1 MPPAIVYTDMAA
13 PVDIGVG
20 VFTDLKFFIV
30 QRVPQRSR
38 YVSLVENNGGTVVK
52 LEAQA
57 DYLIADHIRHDVPAD
72 SLSYKF
78 IEAAVKEGALPEDE
92 EPYFANRRKST
103 NRASSAATS
112 SKKSTRTPFTD
123 EDDKLLYK
131 LVQKANDQGYAILG
145 NTLYQTL
152 AAHNP
157 RHTFHS
163 WRDRYVK
170 VLSMSPPTGWEAY
183 PDANL
188 PSFDTPSTDLPST
201 ALPRSTARSAITSTP
216 RYRVYTP
223 YTDEDDKELEA
234 WVAKKAK
241 QGASLSGNVIYKEL
255 EAKNPRH
262 SYHSWRDRWVR
273 HLSLRDPADEDND
286 DPAPLQE
293 EDARAPEKDVRP
305 PEDEVTPARPSP
317 PKPPPSKTPLKKRPS
332 FRVPPGASA
341 ESSTNVIPRST
352 APAIASSPKE
362 KTPQS
367 TIKTSTQ
374 ASVTTQAATA
384 SRSTIYRAVANS
396 KNQAN
401 TPMARSRN
409 LSSPV
414 QSQSAP
420 AQPPSPQHTTP
431 TQVRAQVSEPVTSRK
446 AVQADI
452 EPQSHDDS
460 AFTEQDFELL
470 LVNALDIQNVLVGR
484 YQESWIK
491 WAKFRN
497 SHTAAEWRSFYERR
511 VLPVVLQEGD
521 GFERP
526 ESQRGDEWVEF
537 WRNQGQPIDVL
548 PYKSAYEVPSTSP
561 NVAEKASTS
570 AEQDKEMDDVV
581 EQVGEVGENVLL
593 ESAKRKLPTPQ
604 DVVEEEP
611 AQKRPRTATPPPK
624 PVKDI
629 APVQSVPQ
637 LIAEGV
643 VSVSSKEPPSP
654 NHHSE
659 EEEEEEVS
667 EDQAAGQLQ
676 REMAEDKDDRHQL
689 TRANLARIQAENG
702 LPEEK
707 RGVDIEADD
716 PDDDQAGFA
725 TFLASMLPPEMRE
738 KALETVE
745 THDHQTEQDDDLD
758 EDEDNEDILMNNEQP
773 QIEHEYDPAL
783 LEIDPELDNP
793 SYQSSAEFQANN
805 TNIHLDVP
813 TTQPWEA
820 SSLPSQSQS
829 QPQRHQRQSTQAIY
843 DAETQAFDAE
853 IPLPPDELY
862 EMEEVTYTTAQT
874 DSQVLAEDEFWP
886 WIDAQTAAGYA
897 EDNVTAALR
906 ATSFNPKLAA
916 MILEAKGEQ
925 LDVAGIWSPEDDQI
939 AEGRDA
945 KAIRK
950 LEVKHGKGSVE
961 KRITFLSD
969 WRRDEEIA
977 MSGEVEVPASHSRDE
992 EVVISGEV
1000 ETKGPAFYSYSLG
1013 DDVR

>member
-57 DYLIADHIRHDVPAD
+57 DYLIADHIRHDAPAD

-460 AFTEQDFELL
+460 TFTEQDFELL

-829 QPQRHQRQSTQAIY
+829 QPQRHQRQSTQAIFE
-843 DAETQAFDAE
+843 AETQAFDAE
-853 IPLPPDELY
+853 IPLRPDEPY

-886 WIDAQTAAGYA
+886 WIDAQTAAGHA
-897 EDNVTAALR
+897 EDTVTSALR

-916 MILEAKGEQ
+916 MILEARGEHV
-925 LDVAGIWSPEDDQI
+925 DVAGIWSPEDDQV

-969 WRRDEEIA
+969 WRTDEEIA
-977 MSGEVEVPASHSRDE
+977 LSGEVEVPTSHSRDE
-992 EVVISGEV
+992 EVVVSGEV
-1000 ETKGPAFYSYSLG
+1000 KAKGPAFYSYSLE